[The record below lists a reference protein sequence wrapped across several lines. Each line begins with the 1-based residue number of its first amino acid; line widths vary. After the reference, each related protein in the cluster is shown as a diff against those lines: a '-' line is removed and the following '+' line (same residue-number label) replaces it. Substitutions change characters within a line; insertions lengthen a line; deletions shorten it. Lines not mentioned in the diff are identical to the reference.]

1 MPTVELEIMFQFVF
15 AIKDSLVIL
24 SQVATDQQQLL
35 QDQKLLIHA
44 DQVLV
49 ELMQNV
55 EKEMEQPPAHA
66 YQDSMEILMWNVIQ
80 NPEFLASHHLVGSM
94 LNALEDTDQHH
105 VSASL
110 ITLEIPM
117 LLVDQNVQ
125 STLTVTQAKNVN
137 NYIALIPALELVEQM
152 QIAGWKII
160 IQLALVK
167 KDTLEILSQ
176 HAD

>member
-1 MPTVELEIMFQFVF
+1 MTFIFLWLIDRYCHGSKAFFKMM
-15 AIKDSLVIL
+15 
-24 SQVATDQQQLL
+24 
-35 QDQKLLIHA
+35 LLIHA
-44 DQVLV
+44 DQVPV

-117 LLVDQNVQ
+117 LLVD
-125 STLTVTQAKNVN
+125 
-137 NYIALIPALELVEQM
+137 
-152 QIAGWKII
+152 
-160 IQLALVK
+160 
-167 KDTLEILSQ
+167 
-176 HAD
+176 